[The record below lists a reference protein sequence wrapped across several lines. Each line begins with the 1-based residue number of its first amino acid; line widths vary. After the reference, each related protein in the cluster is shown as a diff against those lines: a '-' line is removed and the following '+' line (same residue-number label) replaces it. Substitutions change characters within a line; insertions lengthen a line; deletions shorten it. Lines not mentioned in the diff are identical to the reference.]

1 MAPFVS
7 RRPVAAHGL
16 PAGAHRGSDN
26 GGAVGAGLLTA
37 RHAEAAITHHA
48 GDGWHHADDVAM
60 GTAIH
65 VELWCTDA
73 PHGRAAAAAV
83 LAEMHRIDAAMS
95 PVKPTSEL
103 ARINREAHAHA
114 VPLSAEMT
122 ALLDRALAFSKLS
135 HGAFDI
141 TFAAAGRLYDFREGV
156 APDDAALAAACPA
169 IDWRALELDTRA
181 GTLRFARPG
190 MRIDLGGF
198 AKGHA
203 VDNAARI
210 LTQRFGIR
218 HALISAGGDSR
229 AIGDHRG
236 RPWSIAIRDPRRETE
251 VVAVLPL
258 EDVSISTSG
267 DYERC
272 FVHADGRRVHHIL
285 DPRTGRPA
293 DAARSVTVLGPDGT
307 TTEALSKTVFVL
319 GVDAGLRI
327 VDDVPGT
334 DAVVV
339 DAQGRLHHSRG
350 LLDGAALAHGS
361 EPACPALAGPHAS
374 RSTPCAPCTRRPS

>member
-1 MAPFVS
+1 
-7 RRPVAAHGL
+7 L
-16 PAGAHRGSDN
+16 P
-26 GGAVGAGLLTA
+26 TA
-37 RHAEAAITHHA
+37 RHAEAAITHV
-48 GDGWHHADDVAM
+48 GDGWHRADDVAM

-65 VELWCTDA
+65 VELWCEDA
-73 PHGRAAAAAV
+73 SRARAAAAAV

-103 ARINREAHAHA
+103 ARINRDAHARA

-122 ALLDRALAFSKLS
+122 ALLARALEFSRLS
-135 HGAFDI
+135 NGAFDI
-141 TFAAAGRLYDFREGV
+141 TFAAAGNLYDYREGI
-156 APDDAALAAACPA
+156 APDDAVLAAARAA
-169 IDWRALELDTRA
+169 IDWRALHLERQVDVDLDTRA
-181 GTLRFARPG
+181 GTVRFTRPG

-198 AKGHA
+198 AKGYA

-210 LTQRFGIR
+210 LVQHFGIE
-218 HALISAGGDSR
+218 HALVSAGGDSR
-229 AIGDHRG
+229 AIGDRRG
-236 RPWSIAIRDPRRETE
+236 RPWSIAIRDPRRDTE

-272 FVHADGRRVHHIL
+272 FVRRDGRRVHHIL

-293 DAARSVTVLGPDGT
+293 DAARSVTVLGPDGL

-327 VDDVPGT
+327 VDSVPGT

-350 LLDGAALAHGS
+350 LLDGAALAHES
-361 EPACPALAGPHAS
+361 QPARPALAGPHAS
-374 RSTPCAPCTRRPS
+374 RSTPCASRTRRPS

>member
-1 MAPFVS
+1 MPSLIHAVRRLAPFVS
-7 RRPVAAHGL
+7 RRAAAA
-16 PAGAHRGSDN
+16 PAD
-26 GGAVGAGLLTA
+26 
-37 RHAEAAITHHA
+37 E
-48 GDGWHHADDVAM
+48 GWHRADDVAM
-60 GTAIH
+60 ATAIH
-65 VELWCTDA
+65 VELWSDDA
-73 PHGRAAAAAV
+73 AQGRAAAAAV

-95 PVKPTSEL
+95 PKKPTSEL
-103 ARINREAHAHA
+103 ARINRDAHAHA
-114 VPLSAEMT
+114 VPVGAEMT
-122 ALLDRALAFSKLS
+122 ALLARALEFSRLS
-135 HGAFDI
+135 GGAFDI
-141 TFAAAGRLYDFREGV
+141 SFAAAGQLYDFREGV

-169 IDWRALELDTRA
+169 IDWRAIDLDTRA
-181 GTLRFARPG
+181 GTVRFARAG

-210 LTQRFGIR
+210 LVQRFGIA
-218 HALISAGGDSR
+218 HAFVSAGGDSR
-229 AIGDHRG
+229 AIGDRHG
-236 RPWSIAIRDPRRETE
+236 RPWSIAIRDPRDAAA

-272 FVHADGRRVHHIL
+272 FVQDNGRRVHHIL

-293 DAARSVTVLGPDGT
+293 DAARSVTVLGPDGL

-327 VDDVPGT
+327 VDRAPGA

-350 LLDGAALAHGS
+350 LLGTCDL
-361 EPACPALAGPHAS
+361 EK
-374 RSTPCAPCTRRPS
+374 STPTTTREIA